1 MASRADLFRHFVR
14 QELKR
19 RYLGTLG
26 SASWALLHPLVQFAI
41 YATVFA
47 VIFAARVPER
57 PDLPFGAWLAVA
69 LWPWF
74 AFSEAIHRAAA
85 IIPDHAALIG
95 KVALP
100 IELLPQA
107 AVAASF
113 ILHGLGYLA
122 VLVVLAA
129 MGYPLSSWGFLL
141 APPLLVVLYALALG
155 IAFLVSSL
163 SVFLRDVAQIT
174 AQLLMLAFFLTPIFY
189 ARGML
194 PEQWQWALDCNPLT
208 AVVEGL
214 RHAWLGTPPPTAQ
227 GLALALAASA
237 SSLYFGRRLFRRTAG
252 HFHDYL

>member
-1 MASRADLFRHFVR
+1 MAGRRDLLLHFIS
-14 QELKR
+14 QELR
-19 RYLGTLG
+19 RRFLGTV
-26 SASWALLHPLVQFAI
+26 AAAAWAFLHPLIQFAV

-57 PDLPFGAWLAVA
+57 PEVPFGAWLALA

-74 AFSEAIHRAAA
+74 AFSEAISRAAA
-85 IIPDHAALIG
+85 IVPEHSALIA

-113 ILHGLGYLA
+113 LLHGLGYSVVLLALA
-122 VLVVLAA
+122 V
-129 MGYPLSSWGFLL
+129 MGYPLSPWGLLL
-141 APPLLVVLYALALG
+141 APALLAVLFALALG
-155 IAFLVSSL
+155 FALAVAAL

-189 ARGML
+189 SREML
-194 PEQWQWALDCNPLT
+194 PEPWRPMLDLNPLT

-214 RHAWLGTPPPTAQ
+214 RYAWLDTPPPTVQ
-227 GLALALAASA
+227 GIALALAYAASF
-237 SSLYFGRRLFRRTAG
+237 LFVGWWLFRRTAG